1 MKQRKILAGTLAAAM
16 IACAAPGAAVFADSN
31 EISDMAVLAEVHT
44 AATENELQSAVSAA
58 AENDVITITAGFEIT
73 ASIVLDKPVTVTA
86 QDGVVL
92 TTAIADAFVL
102 SNGAVLDGIK
112 MELTE
117 KSVSQAVTM
126 QSGSTMTGCEITGL
140 YTLGDAEVSRAITV
154 SPGAVGVVIENNIFT
169 ALRQPAYIN
178 NQAEVTISGNTVSGT
193 RGFVV
198 ASGSDASITGNTFAD
213 NALDVAFV
221 ESNGQPSNYGEKMAE
236 ISAANN
242 GCFMED
248 QVAKV
253 TAKDGVFVVDSTS
266 PNMLLGNAV
275 AVAAA
280 GSVISLEPGTYHGV
294 TTIKNSV
301 TLKGTE
307 GTNVGLLNVQADNVT
322 LDGLNFVTVDNATG
336 YYYSVIV
343 GGVDGVCI
351 QNCTFTA
358 PAELTAKKKPKA
370 INFSD
375 VNHTNSKVIGN
386 TFSNAYETA
395 ITVRGGDNTLLEN
408 NTITTTGF
416 GIRLEGAQNAEI
428 RGNSFDIKTGSVNG
442 QYVFDRAA
450 MEFRLSG
457 TTPNADVTVEEN
469 LFLGNSKLVFY
480 SNQDAFGEAK
490 LDVSEN
496 YWGGGEP
503 STMQVPSSLRD
514 RVTFGSYYEAYDA
527 ESGALSE
534 KIAVPAVDEPVDA
547 KITFE
552 QVEGSNMF
560 EVYANG
566 ASVDG
571 TAKAKI
577 QNLVAM
583 ELTLLVEGST
593 PDDNF
598 SIVDFTP
605 ANDKLVIVP
614 QDNEGCYLIH
624 EYADSTT
631 GNGQND
637 QTGLK
642 ILLGKITIGGYGN
655 GSIKLASDS
664 ESWMRRRIND
674 NIVQTGK
681 VTGEEAAFELSEAA
695 HTLTVN
701 IDFNNNVAEGNTAA
715 YQDMQVVIT
724 GTNGKKLVYD
734 LGSGDAEDKNYVTY
748 TAGKAS
754 LTASLTENVRYT
766 VEVSGAGYRT
776 AKKSIVLKDDAVLN
790 FWNNVKDEADENG
803 EKKNFLAG
811 EIVADGKINVY
822 DLSAVVSYFGEIDLN
837 AEGTASDYV
846 KYDLNRDGKVD
857 SKDVAM
863 VLVSWNE

>member
-154 SPGAVGVVIENNIFT
+154 SPGAVGVVIENNVFT

-266 PNMLLGNAV
+266 PNMLFEN
-275 AVAAA
+275 AAA
-280 GSVISLEPGTYHGV
+280 VVKATDTIRFEQGEYTETITVIRPVILTSAEGV
-294 TTIKNSV
+294 
-301 TLKGTE
+301 E
-307 GTNVGLLNVQADNVT
+307 LNNLDIQSSDVT
-322 LDGLNFVTVDNATG
+322 LDGLCITGVGNPGMDVAPTAIYIRANKQNIMIKNCQLNFTNITGDTTMDKRAKGIVTEPGVTG
-336 YYYSVIV
+336 MTV
-343 GGVDGVCI
+343 
-351 QNCTFTA
+351 
-358 PAELTAKKKPKA
+358 E
-370 INFSD
+370 
-375 VNHTNSKVIGN
+375 N
-386 TFSNAYETA
+386 TVFNNYETA
-395 ITVRGGDNTLLEN
+395 AFLNNNAQSVVFAENKVTPMNGWTQRGFKFVQ
-408 NTITTTGF
+408 TTDVEVKGNEF
-416 GIRLEGAQNAEI
+416 ERGSAIEVEGACSDFTVQENAFLNTSKI
-428 RGNSFDIKTGSVNG
+428 TFTGTEA
-442 QYVFDRAA
+442 FT
-450 MEFRLSG
+450 G
-457 TTPNADVTVEEN
+457 TMDLT
-469 LFLGNSKLVFY
+469 G
-480 SNQDAFGEAK
+480 
-490 LDVSEN
+490 N
-496 YWGGGEP
+496 YWKDGQAP
-503 STMQVPSSLRD
+503 STSQVPDSIRD
-514 RVTFGSYYEAYDA
+514 QVIIGSYYEEYDT
-527 ESGALSE
+527 ESGTPSGKVE
-534 KIAVPAVDEPVDA
+534 VPAVEEPVNA

-566 ASVDG
+566 VSVDG
-571 TAKAKI
+571 TAKVEL